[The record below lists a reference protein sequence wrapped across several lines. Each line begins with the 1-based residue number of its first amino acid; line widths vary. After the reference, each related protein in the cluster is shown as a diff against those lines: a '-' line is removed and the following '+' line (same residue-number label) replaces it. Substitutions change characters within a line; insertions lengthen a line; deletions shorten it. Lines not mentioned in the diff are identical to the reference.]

1 MTIETMLR
9 IVYRLLLVAQDL
21 NTKAFSGTPTWFEEV
36 ANGTF
41 FALTVLE
48 AAFP

>member
-21 NTKAFSGTPTWFEEV
+21 NTKAFSGTPTWLEEG